1 MVSIR
6 HNAVNYCIYSVFL
19 IFILINFYFVDDIKP
34 QKLDHVKVKLNDVST
49 IDLKSN
55 NEIIKN
61 KYIEIDT
68 LINVKK
74 INKVEYKNKISKKDQ
89 NKSNTVKKYYFLENK
104 LKNKN
109 YRKKQSKKIN
119 IENIKYSNKKTNIDN
134 QFLKS
139 PLKLFKQNNK
149 NKNTVKLNKEINNS
163 DSTLTKKDLIKKG
176 ESFLKNNENISFS
189 FKWPL
194 DLKGHDEIYLNLIN
208 CLGVKGIILDKNQDI
223 FTLNKIYNN
232 GIRSSFSSILRKPSN
247 IYSNLEKN
255 YIKDIRTKYDL
266 IDNSNYFRMFPKE
279 VDYFIFGKVLKISEK
294 YNIKIKN
301 FSGTYKV
308 VKSNIY
314 INNLMINN
322 KFVDLDINLSK
333 FCN

>member
-1 MVSIR
+1 MLSKR
-6 HNAVNYCIYSVFL
+6 HNAVNYCIYSVFV
-19 IFILINFYFVDDIKP
+19 IFIFINFYFVDNSNL
-34 QKLDHVKVKLNDVST
+34 QKLDQVKVKLNEKS
-49 IDLKSN
+49 ISDLKSN

-68 LINVKK
+68 LINIKK
-74 INKVEYKNKISKKDQ
+74 NSKVELKKNISKKGQ
-89 NKSNTVKKYYFLENK
+89 NKSDTIKKNYFLENK
-104 LKNKN
+104 LQNKN
-109 YRKKQSKKIN
+109 YKKKQSKKIN
-119 IENIKYSNKKTNIDN
+119 IENIKYLNKKTKIDN
-134 QFLKS
+134 HFLKS
-139 PLKLFKQNNK
+139 PLKFSKEIDNKKNIFKSNK
-149 NKNTVKLNKEINNS
+149 KINNS
-163 DSTLTKKDLIKKG
+163 DSTLTKKNLIKKG
-176 ESFLKNNENISFS
+176 KSFLKNNENISFS

-194 DLKGHDEIYLNLIN
+194 DLKDHDEIYLNLIN

-232 GIRSSFSSILRKPSN
+232 GIPSSFSSILRKPSN

-255 YIKDIRTKYDL
+255 YINDIKMKYNL
-266 IDNSNYFRMFPKE
+266 IENSNYFRMFPKE
-279 VDYFIFGKVLKISEK
+279 LDYFIFGKVLKISEK

-308 VKSNIY
+308 VNSNIY

-322 KFVDLDINLSK
+322 KFVDLEINLSK

>member
-1 MVSIR
+1 MISIR
-6 HNAVNYCIYSVFL
+6 YNAVNYFIYSVFL
-19 IFILINFYFVDDIKP
+19 IFILINFYFVDNVNP
-34 QKLDHVKVKLNDVST
+34 QKLDQVKVKLNDVS
-49 IDLKSN
+49 ISDLKSN
-55 NEIIKN
+55 NEIVN
-61 KYIEIDT
+61 NQYIEIDT

-74 INKVEYKNKISKKDQ
+74 INKVEYKKNISKKVQ
-89 NKSNTVKKYYFLENK
+89 KKSNTIKKNYFLENK

-109 YRKKQSKKIN
+109 NKKKQPTKIN
-119 IENIKYSNKKTNIDN
+119 IENIKYSNKKTKIDN

-139 PLKLFKQNNK
+139 PLKLSKQINNNK
-149 NKNTVKLNKEINNS
+149 NIFKLNKETINS
-163 DSTLTKKDLIKKG
+163 ESALTKKDLIRKG

-194 DLKGHDEIYLNLIN
+194 DLKSHDEIYLNLIN

-223 FTLNKIYNN
+223 FTLNKIYKN
-232 GIRSSFSSILRKPSN
+232 GIPSSFSSILRQPSN

-255 YIKDIRTKYDL
+255 YIKDIRIKYDL
-266 IDNSNYFRMFPKE
+266 IDDSNYFRMFPKE
-279 VDYFIFGKVLKISEK
+279 LDYFIFGKVLKISEK
-294 YNIKIKN
+294 LNIQIKN

-308 VKSNIY
+308 VNSNIY

-322 KFVDLDINLSK
+322 KFVDLEINLSK

>member
-1 MVSIR
+1 MVSKCKD
-6 HNAVNYCIYSVFL
+6 AVNYCIYSFFL
-19 IFILINFYFVDDIKP
+19 IFIFINFYFVDNVNP
-34 QKLDHVKVKLNDVST
+34 QKLDQVKVKLNDVST

-55 NEIIKN
+55 NEIVKN

-74 INKVEYKNKISKKDQ
+74 NNKVEYKKNISKKGQ
-89 NKSNTVKKYYFLENK
+89 SKSNTAKNNYFVENK

-109 YRKKQSKKIN
+109 YKKTQPKKIN
-119 IENIKYSNKKTNIDN
+119 IENIKYSNKNNKIDN

-139 PLKLFKQNNK
+139 PLKLSKQIDNDK
-149 NKNTVKLNKEINNS
+149 NIFKLNRQTNNL
-163 DSTLTKKDLIKKG
+163 DSILTKKELIKKG
-176 ESFLKNNENISFS
+176 ESFLKNNKNISFS

-194 DLKGHDEIYLNLIN
+194 DSNAHDEIYSSLIT
-208 CLGVKGIILDKNQDI
+208 CLSVKGIIVDKNQNI
-223 FTLNKIYNN
+223 FTLNKIYKN
-232 GIRSSFSSILRKPSN
+232 GIPSSFSTILRKPSN

-255 YIKDIRTKYDL
+255 YINDIRTKYDL
-266 IDNSNYFRMFPKE
+266 IGNSNYFRMFPKE
-279 VDYFIFGKVLKISEK
+279 LDYFIFGKLLKISEK

-308 VKSNIY
+308 TNSNIY

-322 KFVDLDINLSK
+322 KFVDFDIKLSK

>member
-1 MVSIR
+1 MISIR
-6 HNAVNYCIYSVFL
+6 YNAVNYFIYSVFL
-19 IFILINFYFVDDIKP
+19 IFILINFYFVDNVNP
-34 QKLDHVKVKLNDVST
+34 QKLDQVKVKLNDVS
-49 IDLKSN
+49 ISDLKSDN
-55 NEIIKN
+55 KIFNN

-74 INKVEYKNKISKKDQ
+74 INKVEYKKNISKKVQ
-89 NKSNTVKKYYFLENK
+89 KKSNTIKKNYFLENK

-109 YRKKQSKKIN
+109 NKKKQPTKIN
-119 IENIKYSNKKTNIDN
+119 IENIKYSNKKTKIDN

-139 PLKLFKQNNK
+139 PLKLSKQINNNK
-149 NKNTVKLNKEINNS
+149 NIFKLNKETINS
-163 DSTLTKKDLIKKG
+163 ESALTKKDLIRKG

-194 DLKGHDEIYLNLIN
+194 DLKSHDEIYLNLIN

-223 FTLNKIYNN
+223 FTLNKIYKN
-232 GIRSSFSSILRKPSN
+232 GIPSSFSSILRQPSN

-255 YIKDIRTKYDL
+255 YIKDIRIKYDL
-266 IDNSNYFRMFPKE
+266 IDDSNYFRMFPKE
-279 VDYFIFGKVLKISEK
+279 LDYFIFGKVLKISEK
-294 YNIKIKN
+294 LNIQIKN

-308 VKSNIY
+308 FNSNIY

-322 KFVDLDINLSK
+322 KFVDLEINLSK

>member
-1 MVSIR
+1 MVSKR

-19 IFILINFYFVDDIKP
+19 IFIFINFYFVDNVNP
-34 QKLDHVKVKLNDVST
+34 QKLDQIKVKLNAVNT

-68 LINVKK
+68 LINLKK
-74 INKVEYKNKISKKDQ
+74 NNKVEYKNNFSKTDQ
-89 NKSNTVKKYYFLENK
+89 IKSNTIKKNYFLENK
-104 LKNKN
+104 LKNKS
-109 YRKKQSKKIN
+109 YKKKEPKKIN
-119 IENIKYSNKKTNIDN
+119 IENIKYSNKKTKIDN

-139 PLKLFKQNNK
+139 PLKLSKQINNK
-149 NKNTVKLNKEINNS
+149 NTFKLNKEINNS
-163 DSTLTKKDLIKKG
+163 ESTLTKQELIKKG
-176 ESFLKNNENISFS
+176 KSFLKNHKNISFS

-194 DLKGHDEIYLNLIN
+194 DLNDHDEIYSNLIT
-208 CLGVKGIILDKNQDI
+208 CLGVKGIIVDKNQHI
-223 FTLNKIYNN
+223 FTLNEMYKN
-232 GIRSSFSSILRKPSN
+232 GIPSSFSTILRKPSN

-255 YIKDIRTKYDL
+255 YINDVRTKYDL

-279 VDYFIFGKVLKISEK
+279 LDYFIFGKLLKISE
-294 YNIKIKN
+294 NRNLQIKN

-308 VKSNIY
+308 INSNIY

-322 KFVDLDINLSK
+322 KFIDLNINMSK
-333 FCN
+333 FCK

>member
-1 MVSIR
+1 MISIR
-6 HNAVNYCIYSVFL
+6 YNAVNYFIYSVFL
-19 IFILINFYFVDDIKP
+19 IFILINFYFVDNVNP
-34 QKLDHVKVKLNDVST
+34 QKLDQVKVKLNDVS
-49 IDLKSN
+49 ISDLKSN
-55 NEIIKN
+55 NEIVN
-61 KYIEIDT
+61 NQYIEIDT

-74 INKVEYKNKISKKDQ
+74 INKVEYKKNISKKVQ
-89 NKSNTVKKYYFLENK
+89 KKSNTIKKNYFLENK

-109 YRKKQSKKIN
+109 NKKKQPTKIN
-119 IENIKYSNKKTNIDN
+119 IENIKYSNKKTKIDN

-139 PLKLFKQNNK
+139 PLKLSKQINNNK
-149 NKNTVKLNKEINNS
+149 NIFKLNKETINS
-163 DSTLTKKDLIKKG
+163 ESALTKKDLIRKG

-194 DLKGHDEIYLNLIN
+194 DLKSHDEIYLNLIN

-223 FTLNKIYNN
+223 FTLNKIYKN
-232 GIRSSFSSILRKPSN
+232 GIPSSFSSILRQPSN

-255 YIKDIRTKYDL
+255 YIKDIRIKYDL
-266 IDNSNYFRMFPKE
+266 IDDSNYFRMFPKE
-279 VDYFIFGKVLKISEK
+279 LDYFIFGKVLKISEK
-294 YNIKIKN
+294 LNIQIKN

-308 VKSNIY
+308 FNSNIY

>member
-1 MVSIR
+1 MISIR
-6 HNAVNYCIYSVFL
+6 YNAVNYFIYSVFL
-19 IFILINFYFVDDIKP
+19 IFILINFYFVDNVNP
-34 QKLDHVKVKLNDVST
+34 QKLDQVKVKLNDVS
-49 IDLKSN
+49 ISDLKSDN
-55 NEIIKN
+55 KIFNN

-74 INKVEYKNKISKKDQ
+74 INKVEYKKNISKKVQ
-89 NKSNTVKKYYFLENK
+89 KKSNTIKNNYFLENK

-109 YRKKQSKKIN
+109 NKKKQPTKIN
-119 IENIKYSNKKTNIDN
+119 IENIKYSNKKTKIDN

-139 PLKLFKQNNK
+139 PLKLSKQINNNK
-149 NKNTVKLNKEINNS
+149 NIFKLNKETINS
-163 DSTLTKKDLIKKG
+163 ESALTKKDLIRKG

-194 DLKGHDEIYLNLIN
+194 DLKSHDEIYLNLIN

-223 FTLNKIYNN
+223 FTLNKIYKN
-232 GIRSSFSSILRKPSN
+232 GIPSSFSSILRQPSN

-255 YIKDIRTKYDL
+255 YIKDIRIKYDL
-266 IDNSNYFRMFPKE
+266 IDDSNYFRMFPKE
-279 VDYFIFGKVLKISEK
+279 LDYFIFGKVLKTSEK
-294 YNIKIKN
+294 LNIQIKN

-308 VKSNIY
+308 FNSNIY

>member
-1 MVSIR
+1 MISIR
-6 HNAVNYCIYSVFL
+6 YNAVNYFIYSVFL
-19 IFILINFYFVDDIKP
+19 IFILINFYFVDNVNP
-34 QKLDHVKVKLNDVST
+34 QKLDQVKVKLNDVS
-49 IDLKSN
+49 ISDLKSDN
-55 NEIIKN
+55 KIFNN

-74 INKVEYKNKISKKDQ
+74 INKVEYKKNISKKVQ
-89 NKSNTVKKYYFLENK
+89 KKSNTIKKNYFLENK

-109 YRKKQSKKIN
+109 NKKKQPTKIN
-119 IENIKYSNKKTNIDN
+119 IENIKYSNKKTKIDN

-139 PLKLFKQNNK
+139 PLKLSKQINNNK
-149 NKNTVKLNKEINNS
+149 NIFKLNKETINS
-163 DSTLTKKDLIKKG
+163 ESALTKKDLIRKG

-194 DLKGHDEIYLNLIN
+194 DLKSHDEIYLNLIN

-223 FTLNKIYNN
+223 FTLNKIYKN
-232 GIRSSFSSILRKPSN
+232 GIPSSFSSILRQPSN

-255 YIKDIRTKYDL
+255 YIKDIRIKYDL
-266 IDNSNYFRMFPKE
+266 IDDSNYFRMFPKE
-279 VDYFIFGKVLKISEK
+279 LDYFIFGKVLKTSEK
-294 YNIKIKN
+294 LNIQIKN

-308 VKSNIY
+308 VNSNIY

>member
-1 MVSIR
+1 MISIR
-6 HNAVNYCIYSVFL
+6 YNAVNYFIYSVFL
-19 IFILINFYFVDDIKP
+19 IFILINFYFVDNVNP
-34 QKLDHVKVKLNDVST
+34 QKLDQVKVKLNDVS
-49 IDLKSN
+49 ISDLKSN
-55 NEIIKN
+55 NEIVN
-61 KYIEIDT
+61 NQYIEIDT

-74 INKVEYKNKISKKDQ
+74 INKVEYKKNISKKVQ
-89 NKSNTVKKYYFLENK
+89 KKSNTIKKNYFLENK

-109 YRKKQSKKIN
+109 YKKKQSKKIN
-119 IENIKYSNKKTNIDN
+119 IENIKYLNKKTNIDN

-139 PLKLFKQNNK
+139 PLKFSKQINNNK
-149 NKNTVKLNKEINNS
+149 NIFQLNKEIKNS

-194 DLKGHDEIYLNLIN
+194 DLKSHDEIYLNLIN

-223 FTLNKIYNN
+223 FTLNKIYEN
-232 GIRSSFSSILRKPSN
+232 GIPSSFSSILRKPSN

-255 YIKDIRTKYDL
+255 YIKDIRIKYDL
-266 IDNSNYFRMFPKE
+266 IDDSNYFRMFPKE
-279 VDYFIFGKVLKISEK
+279 LDYFIFGKVLKISEK
-294 YNIKIKN
+294 LNIQIKN

-308 VKSNIY
+308 VNSNIY

>member
-1 MVSIR
+1 MISIR
-6 HNAVNYCIYSVFL
+6 YNAVNYFIYSVFL
-19 IFILINFYFVDDIKP
+19 IFILINFYFVDNVNP
-34 QKLDHVKVKLNDVST
+34 QKLDQVKVKLNDVS
-49 IDLKSN
+49 ISDLKSDN
-55 NEIIKN
+55 KIFNN

-74 INKVEYKNKISKKDQ
+74 INKVEYKKNISKKVQ
-89 NKSNTVKKYYFLENK
+89 KKSNTIKKNYFLENK

-109 YRKKQSKKIN
+109 NKKKQPTKIN
-119 IENIKYSNKKTNIDN
+119 IENIKYSNKKTKIDN

-139 PLKLFKQNNK
+139 PLKLSKQINNNK
-149 NKNTVKLNKEINNS
+149 NIFKLNKETINS
-163 DSTLTKKDLIKKG
+163 ESALTKKDLIRKG

-194 DLKGHDEIYLNLIN
+194 DLKSHDEIYLNLIN
-208 CLGVKGIILDKNQDI
+208 CLGVKGIILDKNQNI
-223 FTLNKIYNN
+223 FTLNKIYKN
-232 GIRSSFSSILRKPSN
+232 GIPSSFSSILRQPSN

-255 YIKDIRTKYDL
+255 YIKDIRIKYDL
-266 IDNSNYFRMFPKE
+266 IDDSNYFRMFPKE
-279 VDYFIFGKVLKISEK
+279 LDYFIFGKVLKISEK
-294 YNIKIKN
+294 LNIQIKN

-308 VKSNIY
+308 VNSNIY

-322 KFVDLDINLSK
+322 KFVDLEINLSK

>member
-1 MVSIR
+1 MISIR
-6 HNAVNYCIYSVFL
+6 YNAVNYFIYSVFL
-19 IFILINFYFVDDIKP
+19 IFILINFYFVDNVNP
-34 QKLDHVKVKLNDVST
+34 QKLDQAKVKLNDVS
-49 IDLKSN
+49 ISDLKSDN
-55 NEIIKN
+55 KIFNN

-74 INKVEYKNKISKKDQ
+74 INKVEYKKNISKKVQ
-89 NKSNTVKKYYFLENK
+89 KKSNTIKKNYFLENK

-109 YRKKQSKKIN
+109 NKKKQPTKIN
-119 IENIKYSNKKTNIDN
+119 IENIKYLNKKANIDN

-139 PLKLFKQNNK
+139 PLKLSKQINNNK
-149 NKNTVKLNKEINNS
+149 NIFKLNKETINS
-163 DSTLTKKDLIKKG
+163 ESALTKKDLIRKG

-194 DLKGHDEIYLNLIN
+194 DLKSHDEIYLNLIN

-223 FTLNKIYNN
+223 FTLNKIYKN
-232 GIRSSFSSILRKPSN
+232 GIPSSFSSILRQPSN

-255 YIKDIRTKYDL
+255 YIKDIRIKYDL
-266 IDNSNYFRMFPKE
+266 IDDSNYFRMFPKE
-279 VDYFIFGKVLKISEK
+279 LDYFIFGNLLKISEK
-294 YNIKIKN
+294 YNIKIKD

-308 VKSNIY
+308 INSNIY

>member
-1 MVSIR
+1 MISIR
-6 HNAVNYCIYSVFL
+6 YNAVNYFIYSVFL
-19 IFILINFYFVDDIKP
+19 IFILINFYFVDNVNP
-34 QKLDHVKVKLNDVST
+34 QKLDQVKVKLNDVS
-49 IDLKSN
+49 ISDLKSDN
-55 NEIIKN
+55 KIFNN

-74 INKVEYKNKISKKDQ
+74 INKVEYKKNISKKVQ
-89 NKSNTVKKYYFLENK
+89 KKSNTIKNNYFLENK

-109 YRKKQSKKIN
+109 NKKKQPTKIN
-119 IENIKYSNKKTNIDN
+119 IENIKYSNKKTKIDN

-139 PLKLFKQNNK
+139 PLKLSKQINNNK
-149 NKNTVKLNKEINNS
+149 NIFKLNKETINS
-163 DSTLTKKDLIKKG
+163 ESALTKKDLIRKG

-194 DLKGHDEIYLNLIN
+194 DLKSHDEIYLNLIN

-223 FTLNKIYNN
+223 FTLNKIYKN
-232 GIRSSFSSILRKPSN
+232 GIPSSFSSILRQPSN

-255 YIKDIRTKYDL
+255 YIKDIRIKYDL
-266 IDNSNYFRMFPKE
+266 IDDSNYFRMFPKE
-279 VDYFIFGKVLKISEK
+279 LDYFIFGKVLKTSEK
-294 YNIKIKN
+294 LNIKIKN

-308 VKSNIY
+308 FNSNIY